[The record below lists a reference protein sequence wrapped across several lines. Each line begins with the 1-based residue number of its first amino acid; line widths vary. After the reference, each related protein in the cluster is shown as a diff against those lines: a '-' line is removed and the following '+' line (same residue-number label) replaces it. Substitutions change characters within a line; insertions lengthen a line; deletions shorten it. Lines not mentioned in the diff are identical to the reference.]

1 MAWNQSAPPPAQ
13 AGGTV
18 TPLARCF
25 PRPRASQMSQ
35 LSGCFSREA
44 QEAIGSDL
52 GRYAEAAS
60 AFPGAQRLS

>member
-1 MAWNQSAPPPAQ
+1 
-13 AGGTV
+13 
-18 TPLARCF
+18 
-25 PRPRASQMSQ
+25 MSQ